1 MDIKLLKTVRFQR
14 YALAFILTCLMLFI
28 ADLSG
33 SKEVIFPEILALAI
47 GAWILEKQP
56 WYCNKR
62 KMFLLVSIA
71 SLVGVLIVRYVQ
83 VPLIFQIL
91 IGYLFTGITLNI
103 TRTTL
108 IPIISACILP
118 VYMQTTT
125 WVYPFT
131 VTFLTLIII
140 LLQWL
145 MEKYHLKPK
154 NIYTPCKYDIKEQ
167 FKMWAKLLIFLLL
180 LAIIPTQSRNLYLLA
195 PPLIVTFTEFAN
207 PDNKA
212 RKVPKKIF
220 LILISAAIIGS
231 VIKLVLSSYL
241 HLPLTLCAAA
251 ACLIMFAAF
260 DRLKTLFPPAG
271 AILLLPLLL
280 ENNSLL
286 FYPLQVAIGSMTI
299 ISLSYVLF
307 PKKD

>member
-1 MDIKLLKTVRFQR
+1 MDIKLLKTFRFQR

-28 ADLSG
+28 ADISG
-33 SKEVIFPEILALAI
+33 AKEVIFPEILALAI

-71 SLVGVLIVRYVQ
+71 SLAGVLIVRYVH

-91 IGYLFTGITLNI
+91 IGYMFTGLTLNL

-118 VYMQTTT
+118 IYMQTTT
-125 WVYPFT
+125 WIYPLS
-131 VTFLTLIII
+131 VTILTLIII
-140 LLQWL
+140 FLQWL
-145 MEKYHLKPK
+145 MEKYHLRPK
-154 NIYTPCKYDIKEQ
+154 NIYTPCEYDIKEQ
-167 FKMWAKLLIFLLL
+167 FLMWGKLLIFLLL
-180 LAIIPTQSRNLYLLA
+180 LAIIPTHSRNLFLLA

-207 PDNKA
+207 PQN
-212 RKVPKKIF
+212 RIRNIPKKIF
-220 LILISAAIIGS
+220 LILVIAAILGS
-231 VIKLVLSSYL
+231 IIKLVLNSYL
-241 HLPLTLCAAA
+241 HFSLTLCAAA
-251 ACLIMFAAF
+251 ACLVLFASF
-260 DRLKTLFPPAG
+260 DRMKTMFPPAG

-280 ENNSLL
+280 ESNSLL
-286 FYPLQVAIGSMTI
+286 FYPLQVAAGSMVI

-307 PKKD
+307 PKKS

>member
-1 MDIKLLKTVRFQR
+1 
-14 YALAFILTCLMLFI
+14 MLFI
-28 ADLSG
+28 ADISG
-33 SKEVIFPEILALAI
+33 AKEVIFPEILALAI

-71 SLVGVLIVRYVQ
+71 SLAGVLIVRYIHI
-83 VPLIFQIL
+83 PLIFQIL

-118 VYMQTTT
+118 IYMNTTT
-125 WVYPFT
+125 WIYPLS
-131 VTFLTLIII
+131 VTALTLIII
-140 LLQWL
+140 IFQWL
-145 MEKYHLKPK
+145 LEKYHLRPK
-154 NIYTPCKYDIKEQ
+154 NIYTPCQYDIKEQ
-167 FKMWAKLLIFLLL
+167 FKMWGKLLLFLLL
-180 LAIIPTQSRNLYLLA
+180 LAIIPTHSRNLYLLA

-207 PDNKA
+207 PENKV
-212 RKVPKKIF
+212 RRIPKKIF
-220 LILISAAIIGS
+220 LILVIGAIVGS

-251 ACLIMFAAF
+251 ACLVLFAAF
-260 DRLKTLFPPAG
+260 DKIKTLFPPAG

-280 ENNSLL
+280 DTNSLL
-286 FYPLQVAIGSMTI
+286 FYPLQVALGSLII

-307 PKKD
+307 PNRN